1 MLPLSGFRQRG
12 QASTLKA
19 AWKLK
24 WQYHPGV
31 AAGNRVW
38 LHGNGRYPFQVGI
51 ANEGGTAEV

>member
-1 MLPLSGFRQRG
+1 MSGFRQRG